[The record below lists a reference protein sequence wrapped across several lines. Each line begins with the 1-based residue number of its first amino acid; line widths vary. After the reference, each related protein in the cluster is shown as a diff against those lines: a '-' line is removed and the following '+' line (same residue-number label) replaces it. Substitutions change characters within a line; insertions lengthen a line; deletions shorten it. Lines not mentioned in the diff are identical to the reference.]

1 MSNELI
7 SNIFFE
13 SIKVMIMFSA
23 PLLLS
28 ILFTGLTVSILQTI
42 TQINEYTLSFILKVI
57 SIFLV
62 FMFFG
67 SWIVHIIAD
76 YMIHVIKIIPSLV
89 FYVHI

>member
-1 MSNELI
+1 MSNVLI

-28 ILFTGLTVSILQTI
+28 ILFTGLTVSILQTVI
-42 TQINEYTLSFILKVI
+42 QINEYTLSFILKII

-67 SWIVHIIAD
+67 SWIVHIISD
-76 YMIHVIKIIPSLV
+76 YIIHVIKSIPSLV
-89 FYVHI
+89 CYVNV